1 MGSAR
6 ASIGH
11 RLYRLS
17 SYFLARTAGDLP
29 MELALPTA
37 FTVVIY
43 WMGGLKADTT
53 TFILTLLIVL
63 FAVLVSQS
71 LGR

>member
-1 MGSAR
+1 
-6 ASIGH
+6 
-11 RLYRLS
+11 
-17 SYFLARTAGDLP
+17 